1 MVLIAKYLKN
11 MFVIILFE
19 FKVLYDFNKNT
30 FVNFHLY
37 LNIIQI
43 ISYTIELGIKNSL
56 FLL

>member
-19 FKVLYDFNKNT
+19 FKVLYDINKNT

-37 LNIIQI
+37 CNIIQI
-43 ISYTIELGIKNSL
+43 ISYTIELGIKFNL

>member
-37 LNIIQI
+37 CNIIQI
-43 ISYTIELGIKNSL
+43 ISYTIELGIKFNL